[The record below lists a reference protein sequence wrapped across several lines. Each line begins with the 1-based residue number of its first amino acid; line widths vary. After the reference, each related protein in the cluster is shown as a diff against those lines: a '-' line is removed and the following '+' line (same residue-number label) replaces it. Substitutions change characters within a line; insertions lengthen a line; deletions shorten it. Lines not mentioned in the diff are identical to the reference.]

1 MKISKFIAVFILLFS
16 LSFVFAEDTV
26 VETKNMRL
34 TLNPDN
40 GSFCIYRKNKISGN
54 FQPLLD
60 DGSYTSAT
68 GFYLKSGDNV
78 RKLEKGLGVNAYAYP
93 VDNGAVLSF
102 NVADEA
108 FVAIQFLVLSS
119 VSADNDSIRVD
130 ITVQNTGT
138 ESEKFAVKA
147 LFDTMLGESTKT
159 HFSTKFTNRINS
171 EIGFE
176 SMETEKWIRST
187 DGIQSIQFLL
197 DGEYVSSPQLV
208 SMANKEYLLSGTWLH
223 KVSSGRKFDSIRSYN
238 NSALGIYWN
247 EVQLPALAK
256 SNFSFYITTGAGGSV
271 PPDLQSITEESLAF
285 VQTIVKKAENSFTD
299 ENGISYEL
307 GPITAEQLNPE
318 YLNDLLTRIQLV
330 ESGAS
335 SVTLAE
341 VQMLNLELDAILR
354 KMGRVKQ

>member
-16 LSFVFAEDTV
+16 LSLVFSEDTV
-26 VETKNMRL
+26 IETKNMRL
-34 TLNPDN
+34 TLDPDN
-40 GSFCIYRKNKISGN
+40 GTFCVYRRNKLSGD
-54 FQPLLD
+54 FLPLLD

-68 GFYLKSGDNV
+68 GFYLKSGKNI

-93 VDNGAVLSF
+93 IDNGAVLSF
-102 NVADEA
+102 NVGDEA

-130 ITVQNTGT
+130 ITVQNTGS

-147 LFDTMLGESTKT
+147 LFDTNLGESTKI
-159 HFSTKFTNRINS
+159 HFSTKMTNRINA
-171 EIGFE
+171 ECGFE
-176 SMETEKWIRST
+176 SMENEKWIRST

-197 DGEYVSSPQLV
+197 DGEYLSSPQFV
-208 SMANKEYLLSGTWLH
+208 SMANKDYLTSGTWLP
-223 KVSSGRKFDSIRSYN
+223 KVSPGRKFDSILSYN
-238 NSALGIYWN
+238 NSALCVFWN

-256 SNFSFYITTGAGGSV
+256 SSFAFYITTGAGGSV
-271 PPDLQSITEESLAF
+271 PPDLQSITEESLAL
-285 VQTIVKKAENSFTD
+285 VQTVVKRAENSFTD

-307 GPITAEQLNPE
+307 GPVTAEQLNPE
-318 YLNDLLTRIQLV
+318 YLNNLLTRIQLV

-354 KMGRVKQ
+354 KMGRITQ